1 MLRIQNVCASMWE
14 IHKVWERER
23 ERERERVG
31 MERHCIR
38 LCACD
43 LKEGMAVCER
53 GKR

>member
-1 MLRIQNVCASMWE
+1 MYVLVCE
-14 IHKVWERER
+14 KYIRYERER

-31 MERHCIR
+31 MERHCKR